1 MCIFNMIIYLL
12 LHCNINNRNKAYF
25 PNVNNFE
32 LHLLIS
38 MCVCVCV
45 CINWYI
51 IKQCEVK

>member
-45 CINWYI
+45 CVCVCILTGI
-51 IKQCEVK
+51 